1 MTPPHSH
8 SQQHS
13 QPVTTITN
21 HNQQQQPQEQE
32 QEQEQEEEEEEE
44 EQQQQQ
50 QPSDSIFFRFHSI
63 QGLFQSILKFGISI
77 HQVTDL
83 SFSGLDHW
91 INGRKPKN
99 GTRFRISHLEC
110 TKVELKDTGGS

>member
-1 MTPPHSH
+1 MTPPHS
-8 SQQHS
+8 QPHS
-13 QPVTTITN
+13 QPVTTITS

-32 QEQEQEEEEEEE
+32 QEQEEEEEEGEE
-44 EQQQQQ
+44 EEEQQQ

-83 SFSGLDHW
+83 SFSGLDHR
-91 INGRKPKN
+91 INGGSPKKWDALPN
-99 GTRFRISHLEC
+99 LTS
-110 TKVELKDTGGS
+110 